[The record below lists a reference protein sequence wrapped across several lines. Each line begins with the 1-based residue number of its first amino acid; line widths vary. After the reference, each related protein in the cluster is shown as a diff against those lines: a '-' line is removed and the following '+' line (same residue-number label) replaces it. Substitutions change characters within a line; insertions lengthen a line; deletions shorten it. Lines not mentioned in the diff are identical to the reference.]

1 MDLIASTERMPR
13 PGETVFAATLNR
25 IAGGKGL
32 NQAIAARRLGDAPV
46 YMIGSVGEDPFGDEL
61 LGVMET
67 EGIDPAGVTRASAP
81 TGVALITV
89 DAQAENT
96 IVVAT
101 GANSR
106 LSPRHLDTMA
116 SQISDAGVALVQLE
130 IPVEAVHRFLAIA
143 SEGGVTTMLNT
154 APALPLPDG
163 LLSLVDILCL
173 NETELVEM
181 TDIGE
186 TPEDREGFVSAAGNL
201 LAKGAGCV
209 IVTLGKAG
217 ALVVTRDSDML
228 YPGVEVDAVDPTGA
242 GDCFMGAL
250 AASLSEGSFAIGGGA
265 FCKPGRCVIRQKGGG
280 QLLDSPPPRTRK
292 PE

>member
-13 PGETVFAATLNR
+13 LGETVFATTLNR
-25 IAGGKGL
+25 VAGGKGL

-46 YMIGSVGEDPFGDEL
+46 YMFGSVGEDPFGDEL
-61 LGVMET
+61 LGVMES
-67 EGIDPAGVTRASAP
+67 EGIDPAGVTRAPTP

-106 LSPRHLDTMA
+106 LSPEHLDTMV

-143 SEGGVTTMLNT
+143 SGGGVTTMLNT

-173 NETELVEM
+173 NETELAEM

-186 TPEDREGFVSAAGNL
+186 TPEDREGLVSAAGKL

-217 ALVVTRDSDML
+217 ALVVTRNSDTL
-228 YPGVEVDAVDPTGA
+228 YPGMEVGAVDPTGA

-250 AASLSEGSFAIGGGA
+250 AARLSEGDSLSEAVAFANRAAALSVQRAGASSSIPRRRELIG
-265 FCKPGRCVIRQKGGG
+265 Q
-280 QLLDSPPPRTRK
+280 
-292 PE
+292 